1 MLIYDQKG
9 SRGGQSVNCS
19 LSRKNKLDNYSRMN
33 SHMWVKTIRKPFF
46 KLLYFFICDQKVQEN
61 RVQAWHFLVKSEYC
75 MLCFCCYFF
84 DYQKICADFSK
95 EIFDTVNWLG

>member
-1 MLIYDQKG
+1 MTKKVREVVKVLIAHFHVKI
-9 SRGGQSVNCS
+9 S
-19 LSRKNKLDNYSRMN
+19 LIITHAWILT
-33 SHMWVKTIRKPFF
+33 KTITKPFF
-46 KLLYFFICDQKVQEN
+46 KPLYFFICDQKVQEN
-61 RVQAWHFLVKSEYC
+61 RVQVWNFLVKSEYC